1 MKQVKKVPGKKLENF
16 SVIFMQ
22 LGLVLVLFVV
32 FISLEYKT
40 EQKELVM
47 NNSVD
52 NGEVVHIM
60 DLDRPFVYRKEVE
73 VVQKPK
79 RQQQVVVLDEIIPV
93 EENTEVVEASI
104 VSDPVDDVKEID
116 IDTVVTVDVPEDI
129 DEEDDP
135 KPIVMNLATKIPVF
149 KGCENLSKKESRKCL
164 DKKIGKLI
172 NKHFNTNLA
181 NELGLKEGKHK
192 MYTQFVID
200 KTGKVVDVKVGTKH
214 KRLESEAK
222 RVVGKIPD
230 FTPGESNGKKVS
242 VKYTLPINFYV
253 E

>member
-1 MKQVKKVPGKKLENF
+1 MKQVKKVPRKKLENF

-149 KGCENLSKKESRKCL
+149 KGCENLSKTESRK
-164 DKKIGKLI
+164 
-172 NKHFNTNLA
+172 
-181 NELGLKEGKHK
+181 
-192 MYTQFVID
+192 
-200 KTGKVVDVKVGTKH
+200 
-214 KRLESEAK
+214 
-222 RVVGKIPD
+222 
-230 FTPGESNGKKVS
+230 
-242 VKYTLPINFYV
+242 
-253 E
+253 